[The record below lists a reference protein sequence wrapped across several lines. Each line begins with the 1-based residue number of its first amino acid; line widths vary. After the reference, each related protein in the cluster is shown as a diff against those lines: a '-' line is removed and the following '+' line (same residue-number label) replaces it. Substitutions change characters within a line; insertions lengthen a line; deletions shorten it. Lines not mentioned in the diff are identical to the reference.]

1 MENFIFSLNATIP
14 IFILIVLG
22 WILMKAGILTKGFNS
37 AADKYVFKVALPV
50 LLFKDIATANI
61 REDFDPKFFFFCMI
75 ATTLMFLGVWLFTS
89 LFMKDKTMVGAFVQ
103 ASARGSAAVLGIAFV
118 NNIYGSSGMAPMMI
132 VAAVPLYNI
141 FSVII
146 LSVCSN
152 DKKANAST
160 SEQIKRTL
168 LNVLKNPIILGIVAG
183 LPFSLLGID
192 ITGPAFAIPYKAVTN
207 IAATATPIALLV
219 VGASFEGRK
228 AIKKIKPTMAATF
241 IKLVLLPAIFFP
253 FAVMLGFRNSELVAI
268 LVMLGS
274 PTTVT
279 CYIMAKNMGN
289 DEVLSSSVV
298 VTATLLSSI
307 SLTFWVFL
315 LRTLGLI

>member
-1 MENFIFSLNATIP
+1 MDNFIFSLNATIP

-22 WILMKAGILTKGFNS
+22 WFLMKLGILNKGFNS

-50 LLFKDIATANI
+50 LLFNDIATADI
-61 REDFDPKFFFFCMI
+61 RQDFDAAFFFFCMI
-75 ATTLMFLGVWLFTS
+75 ATTLMFLGVWLLTS
-89 LFMKDKTMVGAFVQ
+89 LFMKDKSMVGAFVQ

-146 LSVCSN
+146 LSFCSN
-152 DKKANAST
+152 NKTGDS
-160 SEQIKRTL
+160 SHQIRKTFI
-168 LNVLKNPIILGIVAG
+168 NVLKNPIIIGIVAG

-192 ITGPAFAIPYKAVTN
+192 ITGPAFAIPYKAITS
-207 IAATATPIALLV
+207 IANTATPIALLV
-219 VGASFEGRK
+219 VGAGFEGRK
-228 AIKKIKPTMAATF
+228 AIKKIKPTMIATF
-241 IKLVLLPAIFFP
+241 IKLVVLPAIFFP
-253 FAVMLGFRNSELVAI
+253 VAVAMGFRNSELVAI

-289 DEVLSSSVV
+289 DEVLSSSIIVM
-298 VTATLLSSI
+298 ATLLSSI
-307 SLTFWVFL
+307 TLTFWVFL
-315 LRTLGLI
+315 LRSLNLI